1 MSTSTLVGNGF
12 LDVTTPHLPA
22 TLGHSL
28 TRMTGRDPNESH
40 RAATPLELL
49 FDLAF
54 VAAFGQA
61 ADQLAHLVAE
71 GHLGSGIGGFGF
83 AMFAICWAWINFSW
97 FASAYD
103 TDDWFF
109 RITTM
114 VQMVGVVVLALGMP
128 PVFHSLD
135 EGHTLDNRVL
145 VAGYVIM
152 RVAMVAQWLRAA
164 KQDPSRRQVALT
176 YAGFIVVAQVGWVAL
191 AVLHLGLGPT
201 FAVAAVLYLIELG
214 GPVMAER
221 KGAGSGGGTP
231 WHAHHIAERYGLL
244 TIIALGEGVFGTIAS
259 VSALVEGQ
267 GWTVDAA
274 IVAVAGVGL
283 TFGLWWSYFTLPSG
297 VILHHFRNRSWVW
310 GYGHILIFAAIAA
323 TGAGLHVVAL
333 VVEGEARLSES
344 DAVLAVAIPVLVF
357 VVALFAL
364 YTYLVRTFDPFHL
377 GLLLGTIA
385 FIVTGVVLAEAG
397 VALSVCLV
405 TVTLAPLVVVVGYE
419 TIGHRHAVSS
429 LRRVLS

>member
-1 MSTSTLVGNGF
+1 M
-12 LDVTTPHLPA
+12 TTPHLPA
-22 TLGHSL
+22 TLGHPL
-28 TRMTGRDPNESH
+28 TRMTGRDPNEAH

-54 VAAFGQA
+54 VVAFGQA

-83 AMFAICWAWINFSW
+83 AMFAICWAWINFTW

-128 PVFHSLD
+128 SVFHSLD

-164 KQDPSRRQVALT
+164 KQDPDRRRVALT
-176 YAGFIVVAQVGWVAL
+176 YAGFIVVAQVGWVVL
-191 AVLHLGLGPT
+191 AVLHLELGPT
-201 FAVAAVLYLIELG
+201 FAVAAVLYLIEVG

-221 KGAGSGGGTP
+221 RGSAGSAGSSTP
-231 WHAHHIAERYGLL
+231 WHAHHVAERYGLL

-259 VSALVEGQ
+259 VSAVVEGH
-267 GWTVDAA
+267 GWSLDAA
-274 IVAVAGVGL
+274 IIAVGGIGL
-283 TFGLWWSYFTLPSG
+283 TFGLWWSYFTMPSG
-297 VILHHFRNRSWVW
+297 LILHHFRRRSWVW
-310 GYGHILIFAAIAA
+310 GYGHILVFAAIAA

-333 VVEGEARLSES
+333 VVDGEAHLSES
-344 DAVLAVAIPVLVF
+344 AAVLAVAIPVLVF
-357 VVALFAL
+357 LVSLFAL
-364 YTYLVRTFDPFHL
+364 YAYMVRTFDPFHL
-377 GLLLGTIA
+377 GLFA
-385 FIVTGVVLAEAG
+385 
-397 VALSVCLV
+397 V
-405 TVTLAPLVVVVGYE
+405 TV
-419 TIGHRHAVSS
+419 AVDRC
-429 LRRVLS
+429 RRGDG

>member
-1 MSTSTLVGNGF
+1 MTGPGDRDGVGRCPTLAGTSDLAGNGF
-12 LDVTTPHLPA
+12 LDVTTPQLPA

-28 TRMTGRDPNESH
+28 TRMTGRDPNEPH
-40 RAATPLELL
+40 RTATPLELL

-71 GHLGSGIGGFGF
+71 GHLGSGIGGFAF
-83 AMFAICWAWINFSW
+83 AMFAICWAWINFTW

-128 PVFHSLD
+128 PVFHSID
-135 EGHTLDNRVL
+135 EGHTLDNRVM

-164 KQDPSRRQVALT
+164 KQDPSRRRIALS
-176 YAGFIVVAQVGWVAL
+176 YAGFIVVAQVGWVVL
-191 AVLHLGLGPT
+191 AVLHLDLGPT
-201 FAVAAVLYLIELG
+201 FAVAAVLYLIEVG

-221 KGAGSGGGTP
+221 IGATGSGSTTP

-259 VSALVEGQ
+259 VSAVVEGQ
-267 GWTVDAA
+267 GWTLDAA

-283 TFGLWWSYFTLPSG
+283 TFGLWWAYFTLPSG
-297 VILHHFRNRSWVW
+297 SDPAPFPRAGPGSGATATSWSSPRSRPPAPDCTWLRSWW
-310 GYGHILIFAAIAA
+310 R
-323 TGAGLHVVAL
+323 
-333 VVEGEARLSES
+333 ARPTSAS
-344 DAVLAVAIPVLVF
+344 RPRCSRWRSRCWCTWSPCSRCTPICSGRSIPS
-357 VVALFAL
+357 
-364 YTYLVRTFDPFHL
+364 T
-377 GLLLGTIA
+377 
-385 FIVTGVVLAEAG
+385 
-397 VALSVCLV
+397 SVCSS
-405 TVTLAPLVVVVGYE
+405 APSPSSCSAWCWP
-419 TIGHRHAVSS
+419 RPVS
-429 LRRVLS
+429 RCRCA

>member
-1 MSTSTLVGNGF
+1 M
-12 LDVTTPHLPA
+12 TTPQLPA

-28 TRMTGRDPNESH
+28 TRMTGRDPNEPH
-40 RAATPLELL
+40 RTATPLELL

-71 GHLGSGIGGFGF
+71 GHLGSGIGGFAF
-83 AMFAICWAWINFSW
+83 AMFAICWAWINFTW

-109 RITTM
+109 RFTSM

-128 PVFHSLD
+128 PVFHSID
-135 EGHTLDNRVL
+135 EGHTLDNRVM

-164 KQDPSRRQVALT
+164 KQDPSRRRIALS
-176 YAGFIVVAQVGWVAL
+176 YAGFIVVAQVGWVVL
-191 AVLHLGLGPT
+191 AVLHLDLGPT
-201 FAVAAVLYLIELG
+201 FAVAAVLYLIEVG

-221 KGAGSGGGTP
+221 IGATGSGSTTP

-259 VSALVEGQ
+259 VSAVVEGQ
-267 GWTVDAA
+267 GWTLDAA

-283 TFGLWWSYFTLPSG
+283 TFGLWWGYFTLPSG
-297 VILHHFRNRSWVW
+297 LILHHFRSRSWVW
-310 GYGHILIFAAIAA
+310 GYGHILVFAAIAA

-333 VVEGEARLSES
+333 VVDGESHLSES
-344 DAVLAVAIPVLVF
+344 ATVLAVAIPVLVYLI
-357 VVALFAL
+357 ALFAL
-364 YTYLVRTFDPFHL
+364 YTYLLRTFDLFHI
-377 GLLLGTIA
+377 GLLVGTIA
-385 FIVTGVVLAEAG
+385 FIVLGVVLAEAG
-397 VALSVCLV
+397 VALSVCLIM
-405 TVTLAPLVVVVGYE
+405 VTLAPLVVVVGYE

-429 LRRVLS
+429 LRQMLS

>member
-1 MSTSTLVGNGF
+1 MTGPGDRDGVGRCPTLAGTSDLAGNGF
-12 LDVTTPHLPA
+12 LDVTTPQLPA

-28 TRMTGRDPNESH
+28 TRMTGRDPNEPH
-40 RAATPLELL
+40 RTATPLELL

-71 GHLGSGIGGFGF
+71 GHLGSGIGGFAF
-83 AMFAICWAWINFSW
+83 AMFAICWAWINFTW

-128 PVFHSLD
+128 PVFHSID
-135 EGHTLDNRVL
+135 EGHTLDNRVM

-164 KQDPSRRQVALT
+164 KQDPSRRRIALS
-176 YAGFIVVAQVGWVAL
+176 YAGFIVVAQVGWVVL
-191 AVLHLGLGPT
+191 AVLHLDLGPT
-201 FAVAAVLYLIELG
+201 FAVAAVLYLIEVG

-221 KGAGSGGGTP
+221 MGATGVRQHTP

-259 VSALVEGQ
+259 VSAVVEGQ
-267 GWTVDAA
+267 GWTLDAA

-283 TFGLWWSYFTLPSG
+283 TFGLWWGYFTLPSG
-297 VILHHFRNRSWVW
+297 LILHHFRSRVL
-310 GYGHILIFAAIAA
+310 GLGLRPHPGLRRDRGHRRRTARGRARGGGRVPPQRVGRGARGGDP
-323 TGAGLHVVAL
+323 GAGVPDRPVRAVHLSAPDVRSLPHRSARRHHRLHR
-333 VVEGEARLSES
+333 AR
-344 DAVLAVAIPVLVF
+344 
-357 VVALFAL
+357 
-364 YTYLVRTFDPFHL
+364 R
-377 GLLLGTIA
+377 G
-385 FIVTGVVLAEAG
+385 AG
-397 VALSVCLV
+397 
-405 TVTLAPLVVVVGYE
+405 
-419 TIGHRHAVSS
+419 
-429 LRRVLS
+429 

>member
-1 MSTSTLVGNGF
+1 
-12 LDVTTPHLPA
+12 
-22 TLGHSL
+22 
-28 TRMTGRDPNESH
+28 
-40 RAATPLELL
+40 
-49 FDLAF
+49 
-54 VAAFGQA
+54 
-61 ADQLAHLVAE
+61 
-71 GHLGSGIGGFGF
+71 
-83 AMFAICWAWINFSW
+83 MFAICWAWINFTW

-176 YAGFIVVAQVGWVAL
+176 YAGFIVVAQVGWVVL
-191 AVLHLGLGPT
+191 AVLHLDLGPT

-214 GPVMAER
+214 GPVVAEP
-221 KGAGSGGGTP
+221 KGAASSRGSGGSTP

-259 VSALVEGQ
+259 VSAVVEGQ
-267 GWTVDAA
+267 GWTLDAA

-283 TFGLWWSYFTLPSG
+283 TFGLWWGYFTLPSG
-297 VILHHFRNRSWVW
+297 VILHHFRGRSWVW
-310 GYGHILIFAAIAA
+310 GYGHILVFAAIAA

-333 VVEGEARLSES
+333 VVEGEAHLSES
-344 DAVLAVAIPVLVF
+344 AAVLAVAIPVLVF
-357 VVALFAL
+357 LVALFAL
-364 YTYLVRTFDPFHL
+364 YTYLLRTFDPFHL
-377 GLLLGTIA
+377 GLLVGTIA
-385 FIVTGVVLAEAG
+385 FIVLGVVLAEAG

-405 TVTLAPLVVVVGYE
+405 MVTLAPLVVVVGYE